1 MSRRIFPILAVALL
15 LTSSALLQSCT
26 SVNKNASAQ
35 NARLGETVS
44 SVPEKKALSP
54 QEQKDELV
62 AIANSS
68 AAMLATSEPEAP
80 KKRPPAPA
88 PTSSPA
94 PATPNIFKKQS
105 EISLKK
111 AKTVGLDPDRIHI
124 GDIFKGQEGMALRKV
139 VSFSDALHVRSPG
152 VESSLLKS
160 VSSVRPAKVPL
171 TISQKELAEL
181 KRKVKSGVSLPSR
194 SVALDFDSTIH
205 IAKIGE
211 LESLLAKMSTGR
223 ISGLEGNDEI
233 KALLKSRMIEAKKRI
248 SDGDTLYVVTKVTRS
263 TSALASYPGAPVG
276 QRDVKRIK
284 NAVASMFPQ
293 FTSLEAKKK
302 DDKVILS
309 QPGGMTW
316 TFEASPL
323 KVKAGRLKID
333 PAGAHTF

>member
-1 MSRRIFPILAVALL
+1 MSRRIFPILAVALVL
-15 LTSSALLQSCT
+15 ISCVFLQGCASVTNSSSAS
-26 SVNKNASAQ
+26 

-68 AAMLATSEPEAP
+68 AAMLSPAAPEPP
-80 KKRPPAPA
+80 KKRPPAPV

-94 PATPNIFKKQS
+94 PSTSNIFKKES

-111 AKTVGLDPDRIHI
+111 AKTVGLDPGRIHI

-139 VSFSDALHVRSPG
+139 VSFSDALHEHSPAT
-152 VESSLLKS
+152 ESSLLKS
-160 VSSVRPAKVPL
+160 VSSVRSAKIPL
-171 TISQKELAEL
+171 TISQKELADL

-211 LESLLAKMSTGR
+211 LESMLAKMSTGR
-223 ISGLEGNDEI
+223 ISSLEGNDEV
-233 KALLKSRMIEAKKRI
+233 KTLLKSRMIEAKKRI
-248 SDGDTLYVVTKVTRS
+248 SAGDTLYVVTKVTRS
-263 TSALASYPGAPVG
+263 ASALASYPGAPLG

-284 NAVASMFPQ
+284 NAVAAMFPQ

-302 DDKVILS
+302 DDKVLLS
-309 QPGGMTW
+309 QPNGMTW

-323 KVKAGRLKID
+323 NIKAGRLRID
-333 PAGAHTF
+333 SSGSHTF